1 MTATLTTTTAVMERI
16 ASADRPLLVA
26 FGATWCPPCRT
37 LDPILDELAGEHADA
52 FELEHVDVDD
62 VPDLVARW
70 DIVSAPTMLV
80 FDGGEPVLR
89 LVGARSKAALL
100 EALSPIL

>member
-1 MTATLTTTTAVMERI
+1 MTATLTTENDVLERI
-16 ASADRPLLVA
+16 ASAERPLLVA

-37 LDPILDELAGEHADA
+37 FDPVVDELGAEHADA
-52 FELEHVDVDD
+52 FEVEHVDVDD
-62 VPDLVARW
+62 VPDLVRRW
-70 DIVSAPTMLV
+70 DIVSAPTVIV

-89 LVGARSKAALL
+89 LVGARPKAALL